1 VAAAIAGGFV
11 WLAKARQKDVFSC
24 QDRGR
29 GVSIGK
35 HFWVGVTAFSISGAA
50 IDMTVDC
57 GLDHDAVKNTGELIR
72 LVEVGEDHRIVA
84 FSVLVD
90 DDKQA
95 HQAPP
100 ASLRAILSRELARQ
114 IILRATIE
122 AMTTRKMKPTPEA
135 KMKVGVVIMTHM
147 LI

>member
-1 VAAAIAGGFV
+1 MA
-11 WLAKARQKDVFSC
+11 
-24 QDRGR
+24 
-29 GVSIGK
+29 
-35 HFWVGVTAFSISGAA
+35 
-50 IDMTVDC
+50 VDC

-135 KMKVGVVIMTHM
+135 KIKVGVVVMTHM